1 MAERTNPF
9 QFLQQVR
16 AEASKVVWPT
26 RRETAIST
34 VMVVVM
40 AFAAAIFFLAADE
53 IIGRAVRFL
62 LGLGSGIGS

>member
-16 AEASKVVWPT
+16 AEASKVVWAS

-34 VMVVVM
+34 VMVIGF
-40 AFAAAIFFLAADE
+40 AFVAAVFFLIADQ
-53 IIGRAVRFL
+53 IISWGVTFL
-62 LGLGSGIGS
+62 LGLGS